1 MKQSTWTFMSLPLRL
16 FELFRVEANATSTK
30 TEIEEKKHEDSKMEE
45 QFSNMNN
52 QQSDNVSK
60 DFEKLNIGSEEN
72 NYKEEEEEEGKENE
86 DIVST
91 KVQSCPEDANKG
103 IKNLS

>member
-1 MKQSTWTFMSLPLRL
+1 MSLPLRL

-72 NYKEEEEEEGKENE
+72 NCKEEEEEKEGGKENE

-103 IKNLS
+103 KKNLS